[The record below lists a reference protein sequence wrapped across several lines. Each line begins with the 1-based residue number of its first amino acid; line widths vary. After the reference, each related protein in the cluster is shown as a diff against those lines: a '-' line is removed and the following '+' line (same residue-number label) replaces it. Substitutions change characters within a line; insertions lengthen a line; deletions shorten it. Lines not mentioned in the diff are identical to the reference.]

1 MYAINSVDTL
11 VFWRIPILTNENL
24 NIDSSKIINIQTKQ
38 PSETRYDVY
47 SFESKPIRVK
57 SNINNKPVSQK
68 ILEGYKKL
76 QKKYPSSQPSSAII
90 ESGKQQ
96 EKSIMPQETYTKSEI
111 DLKFDKISTDIHH
124 GFEKVD
130 LKFENIQQRMDD
142 GFKQV
147 DFKFENIQ
155 QRMDDGFKQVDLKFD
170 NFERRIENMLL
181 AQENRRLEEQA
192 KNKKEFM
199 YWAIGIIVA
208 LAGIAFPIWFGK

>member
-1 MYAINSVDTL
+1 
-11 VFWRIPILTNENL
+11 
-24 NIDSSKIINIQTKQ
+24 
-38 PSETRYDVY
+38 
-47 SFESKPIRVK
+47 
-57 SNINNKPVSQK
+57 
-68 ILEGYKKL
+68 
-76 QKKYPSSQPSSAII
+76 
-90 ESGKQQ
+90 
-96 EKSIMPQETYTKSEI
+96 MPQETYTKSEI

-147 DFKFENIQ
+147 N
-155 QRMDDGFKQVDLKFD
+155 LKFD

-192 KNKKEFM
+192 KNKKEFT

>member
-1 MYAINSVDTL
+1 MPKITESTATINSQNI
-11 VFWRIPILTNENL
+11 IPFPDPE
-24 NIDSSKIINIQTKQ
+24 INGM
-38 PSETRYDVY
+38 
-47 SFESKPIRVK
+47 SFPPQK
-57 SNINNKPVSQK
+57 SVPVQ
-68 ILEGYKKL
+68 ITHD
-76 QKKYPSSQPSSAII
+76 II
-90 ESGKQQ
+90 ELSKQQ
-96 EKSIMPQETYTKSEI
+96 EESIMPQDTYTKSEI

-147 DFKFENIQ
+147 D
-155 QRMDDGFKQVDLKFD
+155 LKFD

-181 AQENRRLEEQA
+181 AQENRQLEEQA